1 MGTQSSNSN
10 NKKNKNLENESIQI
24 DGLSSYKGLKS
35 DLSSTQ
41 NENTIKSS
49 SSNNISEKNTNDK
62 ETKKDERIPFKFE
75 WKDGGNK
82 VQITGSFLSNWTMFI
97 EMVKNPETK
106 NFEFNINLPKI
117 THEFK
122 FIVDGIWKCS
132 KFYPTTKDKSGNE
145 NNVINLTNF
154 ISKEERNEN
163 NNKKNDNNK
172 NEYNCHIPKKEEM
185 NFDAPNVPYQYAL
198 PYNIDFYTKQNKIGK
213 MNFINSY
220 ERNLLSEN
228 NSYKNIMVFPHV
240 NLNHSCLCCE
250 KIDNDCNFMK
260 SAFSYRFKH
269 KFLTIIYYTPV
280 KKK

>member
-10 NKKNKNLENESIQI
+10 NKKNKNMENQSIQI
-24 DGLSSYKGLKS
+24 DGLSSYKGVKS

-49 SSNNISEKNTNDK
+49 SSNNISDKKNNDK
-62 ETKKDERIPFKFE
+62 DTKKDERIPFKFE
-75 WKDGGNK
+75 WKEGGNK
-82 VQITGSFLSNWTMFI
+82 VQITGSFLSKWTMFI

-117 THEFK
+117 NHEFK
-122 FIVDGIWKCS
+122 FIVDGVWKCS
-132 KFYPTTKDKSGNE
+132 KFYPTSRDNSGNE
-145 NNVINLTNF
+145 NNIINLTNF
-154 ISKEERNEN
+154 ITKEERNEN
-163 NNKKNDNNK
+163 NNKKEDKNNK
-172 NEYNCHIPKKEEM
+172 EYDCRFPKKQEM

-213 MNFINSY
+213 GNFINFY

-250 KIDNDCNFMK
+250 KIENNCNFMK

-269 KFLTIIYYTPV
+269 KFLTIVYYTPV